1 MDVFVVAGYNDLVRN
16 HSREFMV
23 EIIERFG
30 DYVRGLQNEDNITN
44 TVTIGSL
51 LYPPQ
56 LAWYPDDGPEPESYT
71 NQIGKLDWINNQIDK
86 INHAN
91 GMNHYVGV
99 HKYGIR
105 VVTRKRRDIFGQE
118 HHRHIK
124 QHRWDHWRE
133 KEKNNMLHLT
143 NERRYVLGKAINEY
157 FINRT

>member
-16 HSREFMV
+16 HSREFIV

-30 DYVRGLQNEDNITN
+30 EYVRGLDNDSSTAN

-56 LAWYPDDGPEPESYT
+56 LAWYADDGPEPLNYT
-71 NQIGKLDWINNQIDK
+71 NQREKLDWINNQIDK
-86 INHAN
+86 INHDN
-91 GMNHYVGV
+91 GMKYYVGV
-99 HKYGIR
+99 HKYGMR
-105 VVTRKRRDIFGQE
+105 VVTRKRQDIYGQE
-118 HHRHIK
+118 HHRYIK

-133 KEKNNMLHLT
+133 KEKHNMLHLT

-157 FINRT
+157 FTNRT